1 MDESYTLAW
10 VDCRDSFNDDYAL
23 IQKCLNENSPES
35 LWESI
40 DGWYSDSEWESI
52 KGIIEKLKEECS
64 LFHDFDEEE
73 VESFFEE
80 HDDEIRNEIY
90 ARDDSTV
97 LTDLIRH
104 TDDIPIRVEMLS
116 DNDCINSHWWESQDG
131 YRYEGSY
138 FGDMADALRLNP
150 ARVKRMLVEKGY
162 TVHGRFPDRKHR
174 DGKEQVSYGHFYQE
188 LVNSCCGANLLAYI
202 GKVSLKDLYDT
213 SRRSLSPKATI
224 AAFSVPPMAAAA
236 CSEWN

>member
-1 MDESYTLAW
+1 MKEELTMEFVKSLMDESYTLAW
-10 VDCRDSFNDDYAL
+10 VDCRDSFNDNYAL

-116 DNDCINSHWWESQDG
+116 DNDCINSHWWESLFGG
-131 YRYEGSY
+131 YGRCVKPQSCQGEEDACGEGLHGTWPLPRQKMQGQKGTSV
-138 FGDMADALRLNP
+138 LRTFLSGAYQFLLRGEP
-150 ARVKRMLVEKGY
+150 A
-162 TVHGRFPDRKHR
+162 
-174 DGKEQVSYGHFYQE
+174 
-188 LVNSCCGANLLAYI
+188 
-202 GKVSLKDLYDT
+202 DLYRE
-213 SRRSLSPKATI
+213 SKPEGLI
-224 AAFSVPPMAAAA
+224 
-236 CSEWN
+236 

>member
-1 MDESYTLAW
+1 MKEELTMEFVKSLMDESYTLAW
-10 VDCRDSFNDDYAL
+10 VDCRDSFNDNYAL

-138 FGDMADALRLNP
+138 LQGRQGTSVLRTFLSGAYQFLLRGEP
-150 ARVKRMLVEKGY
+150 AGLYRESEPEGLV
-162 TVHGRFPDRKHR
+162 
-174 DGKEQVSYGHFYQE
+174 
-188 LVNSCCGANLLAYI
+188 
-202 GKVSLKDLYDT
+202 
-213 SRRSLSPKATI
+213 
-224 AAFSVPPMAAAA
+224 
-236 CSEWN
+236 